1 MSTSKAVDSDLKA
14 KVSKFMS
21 YLLRHN
27 PKGLRM
33 NARGFLRL
41 DDLLRKVRQ
50 RYDVDEAFI
59 RDIICSGDKTRFQIL
74 DGKIRALYGHTV
86 HVEIDLPEDESVDVL
101 YHGTTPESA
110 SKILKKGLRSMKR
123 RWVHLSTTRKVAR
136 EVGTRRAVNP
146 VILVI
151 DAEKA
156 RRDGIR
162 FYKATDRVYLS
173 KRIPPKYIKLYEMFP
188 SVESED
194 LSTRVSS

>member
-1 MSTSKAVDSDLKA
+1 MSASKAVDSDLTV
-14 KVSKFMS
+14 KVSRFMS
-21 YLLRHN
+21 YLLRHD
-27 PKGLRM
+27 PRGLRM
-33 NARGFLRL
+33 NARGFVRL
-41 DDLLRKVRQ
+41 DDLLRRVRE

-101 YHGTTPESA
+101 YHGTTAEAA

-123 RWVHLSTTRKVAR
+123 KWVHLSTSKDTAT
-136 EVGTRRAVNP
+136 EVGERRTPNP

-156 RRDGIR
+156 QREGIR

-173 KRIPPKYIKLYEMFP
+173 KRIPPKYIKLHEMFS
-188 SVESED
+188 SVE
-194 LSTRVSS
+194 

>member
-1 MSTSKAVDSDLKA
+1 MSASKAVDSNLKVE
-14 KVSKFMS
+14 VSRFMS

-33 NARGFLRL
+33 NAGGFLRL
-41 DDLLRKVRQ
+41 DDLLRKIRE

-59 RDIICSGDKTRFQIL
+59 RDIICSEDKPRFQIL

-86 HVEIDLPEDESVDVL
+86 DVEIDLPEDESVDVL
-101 YHGTTPESA
+101 YHGTTAEAA

-123 RWVHLSTTRKVAR
+123 KWVHLSTTKDTATG
-136 EVGTRRAVNP
+136 VGERRTPNP

-151 DAEKA
+151 DAAKA

-173 KRIPPKYIKLYEMFP
+173 KTIPSKYIKQLE
-188 SVESED
+188 
-194 LSTRVSS
+194 

>member
-1 MSTSKAVDSDLKA
+1 MKMSASKAVDSNLKA
-14 KVSKFMS
+14 KVSRFMS

-41 DDLLRKVRQ
+41 DDLLRRVRE

-59 RDIICSGDKTRFQIL
+59 RDIACSGDKTRFQIL
-74 DGKIRALYGHTV
+74 DGTIRALYGHTV
-86 HVEIDLPEDESVDVL
+86 DVEIDLPEDESVDVL

-110 SKILKKGLRSMKR
+110 SKILKKDLRSMKR
-123 RWVHLSTTRKVAR
+123 RWVHLSTTRKIAR
-136 EVGTRRAVNP
+136 EVGTRRTMTP

-173 KRIPPKYIKLYEMFP
+173 QRIPSKYIKQLE
-188 SVESED
+188 
-194 LSTRVSS
+194 

>member
-1 MSTSKAVDSDLKA
+1 LKMSASKAVDSDLKV
-14 KVSKFMS
+14 KVSRFMS

-41 DDLLRKVRQ
+41 DDLLRKVRE

-86 HVEIDLPEDESVDVL
+86 DVEIDLPEDESVDVL
-101 YHGTTPESA
+101 YHGTTAEAA

-123 RWVHLSTTRKVAR
+123 KWVHLSTTKDTAT
-136 EVGTRRAVNP
+136 EVGERRTPNP

-151 DAEKA
+151 DAAKA

-173 KRIPPKYIKLYEMFP
+173 KTIPSKYIKQLE
-188 SVESED
+188 
-194 LSTRVSS
+194 

>member
-1 MSTSKAVDSDLKA
+1 MSASKAVDSDLKA

-21 YLLRHN
+21 YLLRHD

-41 DDLLRKVRQ
+41 GDLLRKVRE

-59 RDIICSGDKTRFQIL
+59 REIVYAGGKTRFQIL
-74 DGKIRALYGHTV
+74 DGKIRALYGHTTDV
-86 HVEIDLPEDESVDVL
+86 DIDLPEDESVDVL
-101 YHGTTPESA
+101 YHGTTAESA
-110 SKILKKGLRSMKR
+110 AKILKKGLRSMKR
-123 RWVHLSTTRKVAR
+123 KWVHLSTTKDTAT
-136 EVGTRRAVNP
+136 EVGERRTPNP

-156 RRDGIR
+156 RRDGKR

-173 KRIPPKYIKLYEMFP
+173 QSIPPKYIKQLE
-188 SVESED
+188 
-194 LSTRVSS
+194 